1 MKKEKND
8 FLQLG
13 LDNNNY
19 GNYSFFFLFLHLN
32 MLETSLPTYFYND
45 MILFTFII

>member
-19 GNYSFFFLFLHLN
+19 GNYSFFFSLFAFEYVRNQSSNIFL
-32 MLETSLPTYFYND
+32 
-45 MILFTFII
+45 